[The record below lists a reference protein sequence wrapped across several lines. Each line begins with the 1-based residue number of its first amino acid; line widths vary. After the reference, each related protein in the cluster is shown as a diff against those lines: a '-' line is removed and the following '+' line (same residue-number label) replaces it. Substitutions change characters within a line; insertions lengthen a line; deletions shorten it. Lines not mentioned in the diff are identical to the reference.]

1 MLIAAGLNLNE
12 YFKQRYTSIKYAII
26 KYTVIKYKIIKYA
39 MIFLYN
45 IIHRLYKN
53 KLNKNLEYTSM
64 QKKILSDNAKDAM
77 FNIVVKIKDSHWS
90 DLKLASHLSVHLYKL

>member
-1 MLIAAGLNLNE
+1 
-12 YFKQRYTSIKYAII
+12 
-26 KYTVIKYKIIKYA
+26 

-45 IIHRLYKN
+45 IIHRLYKK

-64 QKKILSDNAKDAM
+64 QKKYSVKYAEKILSDNAKDSM
-77 FNIVVKIKDSHWS
+77 FNIILKIKDSHWS